1 MDCTTWVTAR
11 PSTDCTA
18 TRVCRAYERHRPA
31 KRVSRG
37 SRRAPAVR
45 RREIVVRNPRR
56 STARTRSTA
65 LGLHVS
71 SHRRW
76 ERAAAVCRSVAIARK
91 SLHTALF
98 YRAWA
103 SDNAI
108 SSVGVVRA
116 DREPMRWNNSVVVSE
131 CCSEL
136 RRPSAG
142 LRTFAGRGN
151 PITTSDAGTRIIATR

>member
-1 MDCTTWVTAR
+1 MD
-11 PSTDCTA
+11 STA
-18 TRVCRAYERHRPA
+18 TLSLQGIMSGTAQPSGFRVVHDEHQP
-31 KRVSRG
+31 S
-37 SRRAPAVR
+37 R

-108 SSVGVVRA
+108 ASVGVIRA
-116 DREPMRWNNSVVVSE
+116 DWEPMRWNNSVVVPE

-136 RRPSAG
+136 RQPSAG
-142 LRTFAGRGN
+142 LRSSPDRGN
-151 PITTSDAGTRIIATR
+151 PITTSDAGTRIIATRRMS